1 MIVAKNGLAI
11 MKEIKTGVRKSSEIE
26 VIEGLSAGD
35 TIVTSGLLFL
45 KDGMPVIFPQ
55 SRKILYDNL

>member
-35 TIVTSGLLFL
+35 TIVTSGLYF
-45 KDGMPVIFPQ
+45 
-55 SRKILYDNL
+55 